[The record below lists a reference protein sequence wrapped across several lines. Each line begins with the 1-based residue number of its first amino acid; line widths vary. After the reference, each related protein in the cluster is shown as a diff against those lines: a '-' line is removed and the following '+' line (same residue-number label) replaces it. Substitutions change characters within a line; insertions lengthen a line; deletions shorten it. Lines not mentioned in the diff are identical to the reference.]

1 MIKKTFSYI
10 GIFFLNFLSLL
21 PLSLLYFF
29 ADLAYYII
37 YYIFPYR
44 KRVVRENLKNSFPEK
59 SAKELLQIEK
69 KFFSY
74 LTDMVFEVLKMKSIS
89 KAELNRRVRF
99 TNLHL
104 VEAYFG
110 RGEST
115 LACTGHYG
123 NWELG
128 MLALGLNLSKPE
140 YVIYKTLNN
149 EVFDQWFYQLR
160 TRFGNKF
167 IPMKQTLR
175 SIASTRNETT
185 MYCFAGDQT
194 PFWNETNYWINFLNQ
209 PTAVLLGLE
218 KIALQTNRPVFYFK
232 TKVLKRGYYEI
243 DCIPLCLNPKETEG
257 HQISDMQFDLL
268 EEMIK
273 EEPAYW
279 LWSHRRWKHKPQN
292 TG

>member
-21 PLSLLYFF
+21 PLSILYIF
-29 ADLAYYII
+29 ADLAYYIV
-37 YYIFPYR
+37 YYIIPYR
-44 KRVVRENLKNSFPEK
+44 KKVVRENLQHSFPEK
-59 SAKELLQIEK
+59 PLKEIIQIEK

-74 LTDMVFEVLKMKSIS
+74 FMDMVFEMLKMHSIS
-89 KAELNRRVRF
+89 EAEINKRVRF

-104 VEAYFG
+104 VEAYFNK
-110 RGEST
+110 GESA

-128 MLALGLNLSKPE
+128 TMALGLNLSKPA

-149 EVFDQWFYQLR
+149 QVFDNWFYRLR
-160 TRFGNKF
+160 TRFGNRF

-175 SIASTRNETT
+175 SIAGTRNETNI
-185 MYCFAGDQT
+185 YCFAGDQT

-218 KIALQTNRPVFYFK
+218 KIALQTNRPIFYFK
-232 TKVLKRGYYEI
+232 TKVIKRGYYEI
-243 DCIPLCLNPKETEG
+243 DCVPLCLDPKETKG
-257 HQISDMQFDLL
+257 HQISDMQFNLL
-268 EEMIK
+268 EKIIK

-279 LWSHRRWKHKPQN
+279 LWSHRRWKHKPQSA
-292 TG
+292 G